1 MGMRRFKKGGLVAK
15 PKTEAFLGVRRVCA
29 NEQKKHCSFWWKYAR
44 HFGLTEWPAFMYE
57 YDICICIRSMGINPA
72 ALRTIPPE
80 EPPSLDLCIP
90 THPVLYRPQTIQLS
104 WPTRLFFWLLC
115 CSFCALACLLLVLLF
130 SLIVFWKGNIY
141 YIHTGVCAGGVRRIY
156 IVLFNAN
163 MIKLWG
169 CAPGYAPYIYIYIY
183 SPKQRFPKY
192 F

>member
-1 MGMRRFKKGGLVAK
+1 
-15 PKTEAFLGVRRVCA
+15 
-29 NEQKKHCSFWWKYAR
+29 
-44 HFGLTEWPAFMYE
+44 MYE

-130 SLIVFWKGNIY
+130 HHFFEKEIY
-141 YIHTGVCAGGVRRIY
+141 TTYILGCAPGVCAVYIY
-156 IVLFNAN
+156 IYIYIYIILFNAN
-163 MIKLWG
+163 MIKLRG
-169 CAPGYAPYIYIYIY
+169 GAPGYAPYIYIYIY
-183 SPKQRFPKY
+183 I
-192 F
+192 